1 MFLRCWVVW
10 ISKEKSPPNLLLGT
24 TGIKWIKGRGFRF
37 AISVLGAPHFFFLF
51 FFPWIFFPS
60 LYPRPRLEGLSIV
73 LRSGRVVSSFIL
85 SDHNLFFLPFL
96 RVVEGAAA
104 AAAATRSKTNSRVLI
119 LVFSLSLSGTPSLSL
134 TFSYLA
140 DCLLSGFDRVN
151 RAGGVGWLI
160 LREDKSLQTLF
171 RTRRYPSICV
181 FHFTPPRRRSPSEVF
196 SNHKFPTLSRNR
208 R

>member
-119 LVFSLSLSGTPSLSL
+119 LVFSLSLWHSLSL
-134 TFSYLA
+134 SHF
-140 DCLLSGFDRVN
+140 LLSGRLS
-151 RAGGVGWLI
+151 LI
-160 LREDKSLQTLF
+160 GF
-171 RTRRYPSICV
+171 RPGK
-181 FHFTPPRRRSPSEVF
+181 PRRRGWLVDPTGRQIS
-196 SNHKFPTLSRNR
+196 SNIVPNEKISINMCISFYTAAASFAVRSFL
-208 R
+208 